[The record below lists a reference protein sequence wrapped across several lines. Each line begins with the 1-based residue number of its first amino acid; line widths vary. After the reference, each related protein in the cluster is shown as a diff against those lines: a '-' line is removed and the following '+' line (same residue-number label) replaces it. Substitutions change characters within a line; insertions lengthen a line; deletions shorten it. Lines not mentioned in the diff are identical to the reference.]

1 MWQET
6 WPTRRDTELG
16 VNPRICVWR
25 PRVGTLDGGSTPVQ
39 RVGAQMGGLLKRRVG
54 QMRQARFIARASLAI
69 LLTLA
74 IAPAAAIA
82 APATTMALSP
92 ASGPA
97 TAEFRVSLKRLPAN
111 ESIIINWDEIQ
122 IGRGSADSRGSLI
135 LILNV
140 PKTATPGVHDV
151 RAIRAEGGDVSH
163 APFLVQ
169 TDWLQFHADEAR
181 TGANPFENL
190 LSPANVN
197 GIIVYDSHATGGP
210 ITGSALACDGHV
222 VVGSTD
228 GSLHGFVPGGFTE
241 PWLFQTRGPITA
253 TPAAV
258 PIDPCLIVAGSGD
271 GTVYALD
278 AATGKQKWKS
288 TGGSPI
294 TSPVLLY
301 TFDPQPDPP
310 GRFIVV
316 GDESGQVRALDLRGR
331 RLWAAQLDGSIAGA
345 AAWHSV
351 PVDPMITQLDPGSR
365 IFVTTRNG
373 SVYGLDPSTGAV
385 LIAIR
390 LGSEIAAGPAV
401 TLGQQGP
408 PIPDA
413 PIAVIGTADGV
424 LHALFA
430 DDLSEKW
437 SFRTGGPITTTP
449 AIGDAGIFVAS
460 GDGSVYGLRE
470 TETGV
475 EAAWTT
481 VLGAGLDSSPA
492 LASGV
497 VYLCAGDSS
506 LRALDAIRGEVLFTS
521 EAITCK
527 QSSPIVV
534 DGKVTIGTGH
544 GEVITFYL
552 PL

>member
-1 MWQET
+1 
-6 WPTRRDTELG
+6 
-16 VNPRICVWR
+16 
-25 PRVGTLDGGSTPVQ
+25 
-39 RVGAQMGGLLKRRVG
+39 
-54 QMRQARFIARASLAI
+54 MRQARFIARASLAI

-82 APATTMALSP
+82 APAPTMALSP
-92 ASGPA
+92 ASGPP

-111 ESIIINWDEIQ
+111 QSIIIHWDEVE
-122 IGRGSADSRGSLI
+122 IGRGSADSRGALI

-151 RAIRAEGGDVSH
+151 RAIRAEGGDVSN

-169 TDWLQFHADEAR
+169 TNWLQFHADEAR
-181 TGANPFENL
+181 TGANPFENV

-241 PWLFQTRGPITA
+241 PWLFQTRGPISA

-271 GTVYALD
+271 GTVYAVD

-294 TSPVLLY
+294 TSPALLY

-310 GRFIVV
+310 GRFIVI

-331 RLWAAQLDGSIAGA
+331 RLWAAQLDGPIAGV
-345 AAWHSV
+345 AAWNSV

-365 IFVTTRNG
+365 IFVTSRNG

-390 LGSEIAAGPAV
+390 LGSEIASGPAV
-401 TLGQQGP
+401 TLGQQAP
-408 PIPDA
+408 PVPDA

-437 SFRTGGPITTTP
+437 TFRTGGPITTTP
-449 AIGDAGIFVAS
+449 AIGNPNIIGNPHIIGDPGIFVAS
-460 GDGSVYGLRE
+460 GDGNVYGLRE

-481 VLGAGLDSSPA
+481 ALGTRLDSSPT
-492 LASGV
+492 LANGV
-497 VYLCAGDSS
+497 LYLGGGDSR
-506 LRALDAIRGEVLFTS
+506 LRALDALRGGVLFES
-521 EAITCK
+521 GEITDT

-534 DGKVTIGTGH
+534 DGKVTVGTGH